1 MQRTYGTSPGE
12 DPERVPL
19 DLYVGIDCSGSMV
32 NPRQAVSYPV
42 LAGCVIALSALRAGA
57 RVMAVLSGDPGPH
70 SATAGFV
77 DNEREVLRILT
88 GYLGTG
94 YAFGIPLLADAFA
107 ARRPTDRPAHILIVS
122 DHDIFAMLDEKT
134 GGRTGWQIAQEALA
148 AARGGGTFVLHMPPE
163 WEPEKTARLRA
174 AGLAGRTASRRG
186 RTSCPSRAS
195 SAAAPGAAGKGRAAR
210 ETRRPAARAAAAPA
224 RGVPAGFPPGAAAA
238 EEPAVVLRG
247 RRRATCCATSAA
259 AAPTRAGSRASG
271 GCRRRAPTR
280 SRATRPGSCSSPA
293 GCCTIPGSCSSGASP
308 PRRCAFLERGLAG
321 LAALVQAERFVD
333 DPDRREELARAA
345 LAALDLRPQGETEPQ
360 ARDRRTT
367 LDSVER
373 HAVLQKTRAAEER
386 ARQVR
391 EAMARKAAQ
400 EAAASYGRE

>member
-57 RVMAVLSGDPGPH
+57 RVMAVLSGHPGPH

-122 DHDIFAMLDEKT
+122 DHDIFAMLEEKT
-134 GGRTGWQIAQEALA
+134 DGRTGWKIAQEALA
-148 AARGGGTFVLHMPPE
+148 AARGGGTFVLHMPPD
-163 WEPEKTARLRA
+163 WEPEKRRPAPAGVAGPRHPGVGGHRPLRA
-174 AGLAGRTASRRG
+174 RVQPPRLGGRG
-186 RTSCPSRAS
+186 RGGRRVRHEGPPLEQLMRRLAECPPDFLA
-195 SAAAPGAAGKGRAAR
+195 AAAPGRTAGRRAGRGG
-210 ETRRPAARAAAAPA
+210 RPAARP
-224 RGVPAGFPPGAAAA
+224 
-238 EEPAVVLRG
+238 
-247 RRRATCCATSAA
+247 RRR
-259 AAPTRAGSRASG
+259 PPEP
-271 GCRRRAPTR
+271 RRLEGFRRLQAKPGDQKVRNQARIVLVACWLLHDPWFLRQRRLRPPR
-280 SRATRPGSCSSPA
+280 SPFW
-293 GCCTIPGSCSSGASP
+293 SGAS
-308 PRRCAFLERGLAG
+308 RACAA
-321 LAALVQAERFVD
+321 VQAERFVD

-373 HAVLQKTRAAEER
+373 ARGAAEDPRRRGARAGRCARRWR
-386 ARQVR
+386 ARR
-391 EAMARKAAQ
+391 PQ